1 MTSLYSRGVGIIS
14 WIVLG
19 AIVGWAANLVVGG
32 RDRRPQGC
40 LISILVGVA
49 GAFLGGYLYQ
59 LVTGHPTDVTFS
71 FHSFGVSLIGAII
84 LLLLVRLFTGTG
96 RRPE

>member
-1 MTSLYSRGVGIIS
+1 VGLIG

-40 LISILVGVA
+40 IVSILVGVA
-49 GAFLGGYLYQ
+49 GAFLGGFIYQ
-59 LVTGHPTDVTFS
+59 AVTGHPQDIGFNFT
-71 FHSFGVSLIGAII
+71 SFGIALVGAVVLLAILSLFRNA
-84 LLLLVRLFTGTG
+84 G
-96 RRPE
+96 RRQ

>member
-1 MTSLYSRGVGIIS
+1 VGIIS

-40 LISILVGVA
+40 LVSILVGVA

-59 LVTGHPTDVTFS
+59 LVTGRSTDLTFS
-71 FHSFGVSLIGAII
+71 FQSFGIALIGAIV
-84 LLLLVRLFTGTG
+84 LLAVLRLITGSG
-96 RRPE
+96 RQR